1 MSSTA
6 NVPLLSVGY
15 PVYNG
20 EKYMRE
26 SIDCILGQTFKDFEL
41 IISDNKSTDST
52 QQICEEYAQKDSR
65 VRYVRQE
72 ENIGAPGNFNA
83 VFELSRGEYFKW
95 ASYDDLIY
103 PTFLEKCLNGLRE
116 RESEGY
122 VACYPETENLS
133 AEGVVTGV
141 FHEPDMR
148 ITSDDPVHR
157 FRDLTYEIHSCLIIF
172 GVIRSDVLRRTCQMG
187 QWLASDYT
195 LAGQLGLL
203 GKVHLFPEKLFQWRS
218 HEEASLESC
227 GSDYYRYAV
236 SWVPVEKKK
245 KILLPYWK
253 MAVESGRGVMRL
265 CTSWGQRF
273 RCLWSVVTC
282 RQRARGRSQYLWDI
296 VHAVKLFFRRLL
308 KSERA

>member
-1 MSSTA
+1 MSSSA
-6 NVPLLSVGY
+6 NVPLLTVGL

-20 EKYMRE
+20 EKYLRLCL
-26 SIDCILGQTFKDFEL
+26 DHLQAQTFTDFEL
-41 IISDNKSTDST
+41 IISDNGSTDST
-52 QQICEEYAQKDSR
+52 AEICNEYAEKDSR
-65 VRYVRQE
+65 IRYVRQKI
-72 ENIGAPGNFNA
+72 NLGAPGNFNA
-83 VFELSRGEYFKW
+83 VFEMARGEYFKW

-103 PTFLEKCLNGLRE
+103 PTFLEKCLNALRE
-116 RESEGY
+116 REKDGY
-122 VACYPETENLS
+122 VACYSESENIN
-133 AEGVVTGV
+133 AEGLVTGA
-141 FHEPDMR
+141 FQEPDIR
-148 ITSDDPVHR
+148 FTSDDPVHR

-172 GVIRSDVLRRTCQMG
+172 GVIRSDVLRRTCRLG

-203 GKVHLFPEKLFQWRS
+203 GKVHLLPEKLFQWRC
-218 HEEASLESC
+218 HEDASLESC
-227 GSDYYRYAV
+227 GSDYYTYAV

-245 KILLPYWK
+245 KILLPYWR

-282 RQRARGRSQYLWDI
+282 QQRARGRSQYLWDI